1 IIIALAAV
9 SAVAVYRYQRGLKQL
24 ELDGI
29 AKEIFVAAQNHLT
42 MAESQGYLGMKEPE
56 DGTEVNPFGNVDD
69 ADKGIY
75 YFVVGSEKPDNTSYA
90 SPDTAGA
97 KKTVLSLMLP
107 FASVDETV
115 RLGGSYV
122 IRYQKDPGIVLDVFY
137 VERNGRYPY
146 ETLGST
152 PRAEGSDYSLL
163 MSDSGDGYHGS
174 GNKGNRRNA
183 SSFNNAV
190 LGWYGGDEAVA
201 LPTGTA
207 LNKPSITVINED
219 TLRVVITNPNVGTG
233 HENTGLK
240 LVVKGVTSR
249 KTSEISLVSSN
260 TVNPASAV
268 NVSGDVNSI
277 TVMLDDITSG
287 NHFKTLFGGDGLIP
301 GEDIEIYAVA
311 YNNSQI
317 TDSRNGQSE
326 SRFTN
331 SLFAY
336 DGDGEDQT
344 AEIGFIRH
352 LENLDNAISGLDLSR
367 LEGAPTKLEARQVS
381 DLSWEQFKNDPMTGS
396 RITSA
401 TGGSPTVD
409 DRFVPVNSN
418 YNLEYDGQDKAV
430 KGIQV
435 DYNGFGGLFGSINKG
450 DSVSNLKLINFT
462 VAGTTGAGALAGTVD
477 GNAGTASV
485 SNVVAYNDAATENYV
500 STVTTAT
507 VTGSGSV
514 GGLIGSLTGGTVEKS
529 AAALVV
535 SSTGGSAGGL
545 IGSASRGS
553 VSASYSGGHTDG
565 TGKYSSSA
573 YNVTA
578 ASGEAGGL
586 IGDAGSAAITNCY
599 STCSASGATAG
610 GLVGSA
616 SGSITSCYATG
627 LVSGTAAQGAFAG
640 ALSSTPTDCKY
651 YKIIN
656 ELPKDGDSAKGY
668 VYLSSVG
675 GAAGETAG
683 ISALDED
690 PSSFNRFAQVR
701 AGSSG
706 ASPIKAE
713 PYDSVLTSYYSEID
727 DDGNIVVKYDLQSV
741 SRLGASGVT
750 PSDFVA
756 THYGDWP
763 SPETWVINTPGG
775 GSGGT
780 TPPAPSGGQHPV
792 NGYFDVTYEGNDG
805 VMRSIKNKYNDIQM
819 VASPNIVEWDH
830 GYNGVLY
837 FTQAGT
843 ATLTFTC
850 TGGGV
855 GLNQGETF
863 TVTAEGFVPDP
874 DPVTY
879 SIVLTSSTPTSERHY
894 SITFTNSSDHLMRTR
909 TVTIPTTG
917 TITSVSGSNA
927 TITQGANS
935 VTVEYTNNGAGIA
948 ASGNAVVYLDLE
960 GSGDFGL
967 VLD

>member
-1 IIIALAAV
+1 MQKVRNNRRGVTLAETLIVVAIIIALAAL

-42 MAESQGYLGMKEPE
+42 MAESQGYLEMDGEDAFGKESSLTE
-56 DGTEVNPFGNVDD
+56 DAG
-69 ADKGIY
+69 KGIY
-75 YFVVGSEKPDNTSYA
+75 YFVVGASSEVPDSASYA

-137 VERNGRYPY
+137 VEKNGRYPY
-146 ETLGST
+146 ETLGYTSRT
-152 PRAEGSDYSLL
+152 EGSDYSLL

-174 GNKGNRRNA
+174 GNKSNRRNA
-183 SSFNNAV
+183 ASFNNAV

-201 LPTGTA
+201 LPTGTP
-207 LNKPSITVINED
+207 LKQPKITVFNEE
-219 TLRVVITNPNVGTG
+219 TLWVKVEDPNSGTPNV
-233 HENTGLK
+233 GLK
-240 LVVKGVTSR
+240 LVVTGLTSKQSVPIELDPTSLLSNVALDPDGSFHVT
-249 KTSEISLVSSN
+249 
-260 TVNPASAV
+260 
-268 NVSGDVNSI
+268 
-277 TVMLDDITSG
+277 LDDITNS
-287 NHFKTLFGGDGLIP
+287 NHFVQLFGSAGLIP

-311 YNNSQI
+311 YNNTQI
-317 TDSRNGQSE
+317 TDSSNGKSSVE
-326 SRFTN
+326 VTN
-331 SLFAY
+331 SIFAC
-336 DGDGEDQT
+336 DGDGDDLT
-344 AEIGFIRH
+344 ASIGYIRH
-352 LENLDNAISGLDLSR
+352 LENLEENVSAYDPASAVSAVQINDLVWTNFFGGTARITDSSGVPIPSGNQAFVPVSPAYSLGYNGEKNSITGVVINTSAAGSGSAGLFGELGSNDS
-367 LEGAPTKLEARQVS
+367 VS
-381 DLSWEQFKNDPMTGS
+381 DLELIDFSVTSGS
-396 RITSA
+396 
-401 TGGSPTVD
+401 GS
-409 DRFVPVNSN
+409 
-418 YNLEYDGQDKAV
+418 
-430 KGIQV
+430 
-435 DYNGFGGLFGSINKG
+435 
-450 DSVSNLKLINFT
+450 
-462 VAGTTGAGALAGTVD
+462 AGALAGVS
-477 GNAGTASV
+477 AGKVT
-485 SNVVAYNDAATENYV
+485 NVLAHNSGSGAA
-500 STVTTAT
+500 AT
-507 VTGSGSV
+507 VTGTGSV

-529 AAALVV
+529 AASLVV
-535 SSTGGSAGGL
+535 SSTGGSTGGL
-545 IGSASRGS
+545 IGSASGGS
-553 VSASYSGGHTDG
+553 VSASYSGGHTSG
-565 TGKYSSSA
+565 GEYSKTNF
-573 YNVTA
+573 NVTG
-578 ASGEAGGL
+578 STYAGGL

-599 STCSASGATAG
+599 STCSASASGATAG

-616 SGSITSCYATG
+616 SGSITNCYATG
-627 LVSGTAAQGAFAG
+627 LVSGTAAGAFAG
-640 ALSSTPTDCKY
+640 ALSGTPTITDCKY

-656 ELPKDGDSAKGY
+656 ELPKDGDSKKGY

-701 AGSSG
+701 AAGSSG
-706 ASPIKAE
+706 ASPIEAK
-713 PYDSVLTSYYSEID
+713 PYDSVLTSCY
-727 DDGNIVVKYDLQSV
+727 GGMYDLQSV

-763 SPETWVINTPGG
+763 SPETWVINTAGG

-780 TPPAPSGGQHPV
+780 TPPAPGGGKHPV
-792 NGYFDVTYEGNDG
+792 NGYFDVSFTGNDSMTYYLHQDNLQWRFTLSSA
-805 VMRSIKNKYNDIQM
+805 VP
-819 VASPNIVEWDH
+819 AIVEWNQEK
-830 GYNGVLY
+830 GLY
-837 FTQAGT
+837 FTAPGT
-843 ATLTFTC
+843 ATLTFTA
-850 TGGGV
+850 GGYTP
-855 GLNQGETF
+855 LTAGETF
-863 TVTAEGFVPDP
+863 TVTVEGFVPDP

-894 SITFTNSSDHLMRTR
+894 SITFTNSSDHLMHMR

-935 VTVEYTNNGAGIA
+935 ITVEYTNNGAGIA